1 MIYYVKKVLCDN
13 YANFDGR
20 ASRSE
25 YWYYAL
31 FNFIV
36 IIAFYILSTIGIF
49 MAASSDDGSAGGAIS
64 IISTIAMALWG
75 LGTFIPSL
83 AVAVRRLHDIGKSGW
98 WYFITFI
105 PCGIGAIWFLILMVT
120 GSDMTENQYG
130 PVPED

>member
-98 WYFITFI
+98 WYFIVLI

>member
-31 FNFIV
+31 FNC
-36 IIAFYILSTIGIF
+36 IIMIALYMLSIIGAYI
-49 MAASSDDGSAGGAIS
+49 AATSDDGTFGGLIS
-64 IISTIAMALWG
+64 IVSSIVMVLYG
-75 LGTFIPSL
+75 LATLIPNI

-98 WYFITFI
+98 WYFILCI

-120 GSDMTENQYG
+120 GSDMTDNQYG